1 MKKLMTVLSVFA
13 MSLMAQAQDEV
24 LQKYTEMGDVNT
36 SYVSKRMLSELPAKA
51 FDMPGLSGITDKIE
65 YMKVLVSR
73 GDKVGKQMGTKL
85 PKQLESAGFKPVVN
99 TVEDGQSIQVLQSKK
114 DPTLVVVI
122 VYVKPQATVVSMKG
136 DFSDWL
142 PSLGK

>member
-36 SYVSKRMLSELPAKA
+36 VYVSKRMLSDMPAGA
-51 FDMPGLSGITDKIE
+51 LDVPGLSGIMDKIE
-65 YMKVLVSR
+65 HIKVLVSR
-73 GDKVGKQMGTKL
+73 GDKAGKKMGTKL
-85 PKQLESAGFKPVVN
+85 PKQLEDAGFKQVVN
-99 TVEDGQSIQVLQSKK
+99 TVEGGQNIMVMQSKN
-114 DPTLVVVI
+114 DPSLVVV
-122 VYVKPQATVVSMKG
+122 VLYAKPKATVVSMKG

-142 PSLGK
+142 PGLGK